1 MERTSK
7 MIIRLSSIVVM
18 TIFLFACS
26 EQKKE
31 QTSDQRSNVVIHAL
45 SDPENLNA
53 FTSSDAHAT
62 QIKNNIYQSLL
73 HYDFATMELTPVLA
87 SSRGEIELINNNSGM
102 KITFKI
108 RPEARWDN
116 GEPVT
121 VADVI
126 FSLKALKC
134 PKVNSDAKKPYLEFV
149 TDIQSYDEDDHKL
162 SFICNQVYM
171 LAEDV
176 VGYDLNILPEHIFD
190 PGKIL
195 RNFSIGDFVNPNEK
209 IINDPRIKTFADEF
223 NSERYGR
230 DPETIQG
237 SGAYR
242 LTQWQT
248 GQRLVLERKKGW
260 WGDQLKGENMFFEA
274 NAPKITYEIIND
286 INTALTALKAGKL
299 DVMMVTPVKDYI
311 DLDNSPKFKENFI
324 KSEPDMLAFQYIGL
338 NVRDKILS
346 DKKVRQALAH
356 LTNVDQINE
365 KVLYGKG
372 KRVVGPI
379 LPQFKDAYASELPL
393 YQYNPAKAQQLLTEA
408 GWKDTDGDGILDKI
422 INGQKTPLKLT
433 FTYNQGNSMRETVG
447 LMFKEW
453 LRQAGIEMEVRSL
466 EWSLYLGELKKQKI
480 QVFYGSWVTD
490 PRDDDPKQIWH
501 TASRN
506 GGSNYTGFGNAA
518 TDAMIDKIKS
528 ELNQA
533 KRNQL
538 YHEWQALLHEEV
550 PYIFLNNQPF
560 RNAIH
565 QRFDNINPSS
575 VYPGYYEAGFRVKK

>member
-1 MERTSK
+1 MKRISGIISK
-7 MIIRLSSIVVM
+7 FSLIVVVTM
-18 TIFLFACS
+18 LLSACGGGES
-26 EQKKE
+26 SSSKDDASI
-31 QTSDQRSNVVIHAL
+31 TIHAL

-62 QIKNNIYQSLL
+62 QIKNNIYQRLL
-73 HYDFATMELTPVLA
+73 HYDYTSMELTPVLA
-87 SSRGEIELINNNSGM
+87 AARGEVEVLEGGKGM
-102 KITFKI
+102 KITFNI

-121 VADVI
+121 VDDVV

-134 PKVNSDAKKPYLEFV
+134 PKVNSDAVKPYLEFV
-149 TDIQSYDEDDHKL
+149 TDIQTYEEDDHKL

-171 LAEDV
+171 LAEHV
-176 VGYDLNILPEHIFD
+176 VGYDLVILPEHIFD
-190 PGKIL
+190 PEKIL
-195 RNFSIGDFVNPNEK
+195 RNFSISDFVNPSEAV
-209 IINDPRIKTFADEF
+209 INDPKVKTFADAF
-223 NSERYGR
+223 NSEKFGR
-230 DPETIQG
+230 DTEVIQG

-242 LTQWQT
+242 LSKWQT
-248 GQRLVLERKKGW
+248 GQRIVLERKKEW
-260 WGDQLKGENMFFEA
+260 WGDQLTDENMFFQA
-274 NAPKITYEIIND
+274 NAPKITYEVIND
-286 INTALTALKAGKL
+286 FNTAITAMKAGKL
-299 DVMMVTPVKDYI
+299 DVILITPVKDFI
-311 DLDNSPKFKENFI
+311 DLDESPKFKENFY

-338 NVRDKILS
+338 NVRDKVLS

-372 KRVVGPI
+372 KRVIGPI
-379 LPQFKDAYASELPL
+379 LPQFKDAYASEITP
-393 YQYNPAKAQQLLTEA
+393 YDYSPEKAQQLLSEA
-408 GWKDTDGDGILDKI
+408 GWKDTDGDGILDKV

-453 LRQAGIEMEVRSL
+453 LRQAGIDLEVRSM

-501 TASRN
+501 TESRN
-506 GGSNYTGFGNAA
+506 GGSNYTGFGNAS

-528 ELNQA
+528 ELDQE
-533 KRNQL
+533 KRNKL
-538 YHEWQALLHEEV
+538 YHEWQALLHDEV
-550 PYIFLNNQPF
+550 PYIFLNNQTF
-560 RNAIH
+560 RNVVH
-565 QRFDNINPSS
+565 NRFENINASS
-575 VYPGYYEAGFRVKK
+575 IYPGYYEAGFKLKK